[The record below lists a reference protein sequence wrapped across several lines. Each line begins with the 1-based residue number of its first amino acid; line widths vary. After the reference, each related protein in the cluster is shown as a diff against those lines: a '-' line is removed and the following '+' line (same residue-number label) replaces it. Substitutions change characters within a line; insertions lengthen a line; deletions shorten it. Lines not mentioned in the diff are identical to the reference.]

1 MSSTHLTLRCSLADP
16 THGTV
21 TGSQHCGQKASMLY
35 LEGRLMNLEE
45 VQQKDNGREPPECH
59 VRPRAMEMAPHSHEI
74 SL

>member
-1 MSSTHLTLRCSLADP
+1 
-16 THGTV
+16 
-21 TGSQHCGQKASMLY
+21 MLY